1 MLLKNFVAVHQSLR
15 EACAIL
21 GFLCFITFLVFTI
34 KVTIVHVA
42 VYILRLPHLMS
53 QLISS
58 YVFCM
63 ILAKFIELRTHLIIF
78 DYS

>member
-1 MLLKNFVAVHQSLR
+1 MIGDFPIQFSIYTNCLLDHVFLAWEACAYQSLR

-21 GFLCFITFLVFTI
+21 GFLSGGQ
-34 KVTIVHVA
+34 
-42 VYILRLPHLMS
+42 S

-63 ILAKFIELRTHLIIF
+63 ILAKFFELRTHLLIF

>member
-1 MLLKNFVAVHQSLR
+1 
-15 EACAIL
+15 
-21 GFLCFITFLVFTI
+21 
-34 KVTIVHVA
+34 
-42 VYILRLPHLMS
+42 MS

-63 ILAKFIELRTHLIIF
+63 ILAKFIELQTHLLIF

>member
-1 MLLKNFVAVHQSLR
+1 MLLFKYFV
-15 EACAIL
+15 
-21 GFLCFITFLVFTI
+21 FLI
-34 KVTIVHVA
+34 
-42 VYILRLPHLMS
+42 YLMS

-63 ILAKFIELRTHLIIF
+63 ILAKFIELRTHLLIF